1 MAERLLAL
9 QRTLAD
15 LLLDAEGRQ
24 AFSEAPEAFAAARGL
39 DAADQQAFVRY
50 RRRLLVY
57 RELVQGALEDPL
69 PDCFPFTHQIL
80 DEAGAWTDCVQAFI
94 AARAV
99 QSPYFR
105 DINPTFVAWLAEG
118 GWGKERWPFLLQ
130 LAHYEYIELDVLRW
144 PEAPSR
150 EGLGD
155 TPGADLRV
163 AFDGAFRNLAYQWRV
178 HESTEEAPVP
188 LEGPAHLVCYR
199 DRDLGFETL
208 EVDPH
213 TSAFLARCLEG
224 QALGEAASG
233 IGLDLPA
240 AQGLLGRLRE
250 NGAVLGFS

>member
-1 MAERLLAL
+1 VAERLLAL
-9 QRTLAD
+9 QRAMTD
-15 LLLDAEGRQ
+15 LLLDTEGRRV
-24 AFSEAPEAFAAARGL
+24 FSETPEAFAAARGL
-39 DAADQQAFVRY
+39 DAADQRAFARHQ
-50 RRRLLVY
+50 RRLLVY

-69 PDCFPFTHQIL
+69 PDCFPYTHQIL
-80 DEAGAWTDCVQAFI
+80 DEAGAWADCVQAFI

-105 DINPTFVAWLAEG
+105 DINPTFVAWLAES
-118 GWGKERWPFLLQ
+118 GWGQERWPFLLQ

-188 LEGPAHLVCYR
+188 TGGPAHLVCYR

-224 QALGEAASG
+224 QALGEAASS
-233 IGLDLPA
+233 IGLDLPE